1 MITSLTNKKIKN
13 LVQLAEKA
21 KYRNQQDVF
30 LVEGSKMFWEAKE
43 EEVKEVYV
51 TELFLKKAEEQG
63 KLREKLEKTGYETV
77 TEEVFKKISA
87 TITPQGILAVVKQSH
102 YELEQLCKKDNP
114 LLFILEDIQDPG
126 NLGTIIRT
134 AEGAGVDGIV
144 MSRNTVDVYNP
155 KTIRST
161 MGSIYRMPF
170 YYTPNLSDTME
181 ELKQKGISIYAAHLK
196 GKKAYYDLDLTKA
209 TAFLIGNEGNGLRKE
224 TADQAQE
231 YMIIPME
238 GQVESLNA
246 AAASVILMYEAA
258 RQRRQ

>member
-114 LLFILEDIQDPG
+114 LLFLLEDIQDPG

-170 YYTPNLSDTME
+170 YYTPNLLDTME

-196 GKKAYYDLDLTKA
+196 GKKAYYDLELTKA

-246 AAASVILMYEAA
+246 AVASVILMYEAA